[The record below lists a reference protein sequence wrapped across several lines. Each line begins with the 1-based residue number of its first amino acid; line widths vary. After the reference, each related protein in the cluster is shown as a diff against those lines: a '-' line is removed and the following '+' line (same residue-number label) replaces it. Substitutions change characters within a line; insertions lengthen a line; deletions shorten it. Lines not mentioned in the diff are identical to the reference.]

1 MESESLQTL
10 APGASERFLQ
20 DGANRGEVRRRAAQ
34 LAADDTVSDREIA
47 QVCGIHRRTLARWK
61 QQEAFQR
68 DMDEH
73 LRNRRETAEAG
84 RGAEKQRWIGR
95 LDRQWRDLQEIIRQ
109 RADRPALQRV
119 PGGTTGLLIPH
130 IVVGGGGQ
138 MMVDYHLDCRLLRAM
153 RRLEVQVSK
162 QLNQWQKP
170 LTTPALVPLAETEGR
185 VSEFWSGK
193 RERAAFLCADD
204 TKSDIEIAAACGMN
218 RRTLYR
224 LKRDVGFVQRVEEI
238 RTSWEN
244 GEISDKYERLWMV
257 NWRYQKLE
265 EIMEERGRSPGMER
279 APGGRTGLVYVRHRW
294 VDGSWHSTYH
304 VDYGWLRESRLHMAQ
319 VANEL
324 GDWNRE
330 GQTVR
335 AGRVLTADR
344 LEEAVHRDL
353 ATIQA
358 REERM

>member
-1 MESESLQTL
+1 
-10 APGASERFLQ
+10 
-20 DGANRGEVRRRAAQ
+20 
-34 LAADDTVSDREIA
+34 
-47 QVCGIHRRTLARWK
+47 
-61 QQEAFQR
+61 
-68 DMDEH
+68 
-73 LRNRRETAEAG
+73 
-84 RGAEKQRWIGR
+84 
-95 LDRQWRDLQEIIRQ
+95 
-109 RADRPALQRV
+109 
-119 PGGTTGLLIPH
+119 
-130 IVVGGGGQ
+130 

-344 LEEAVHRDL
+344 LEEAVHRDF